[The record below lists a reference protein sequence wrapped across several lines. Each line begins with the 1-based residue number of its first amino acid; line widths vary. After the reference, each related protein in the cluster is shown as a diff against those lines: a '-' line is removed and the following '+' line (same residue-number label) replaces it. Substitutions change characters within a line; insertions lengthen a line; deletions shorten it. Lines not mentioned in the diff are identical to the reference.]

1 MAMGWIQDP
10 LAAMA
15 TPMTPERFQDRREA
29 FKGEPQQVSGIW
41 GLYRSIAELE
51 GSGDILDEQAAW
63 ALKFSEKPPTP
74 PPPARGNP
82 LALPFFDQTNDGPEG
97 WRHCQSSSIAMNLAF
112 LQVPGIRDDLDY
124 LRVVERYGDTTS
136 QAAHAKALAELN
148 APGRFITN
156 CTAERAKAEIDKGY
170 GLAIGILHKGPVSA
184 PSGGGH
190 YIAVRGY
197 DSNGWLVH
205 DPYGD
210 LDLIRG
216 TWAKEGGGAGKGLHY
231 SFKNTNPRWLPEGP
245 SSGWAWLFS

>member
-1 MAMGWIQDP
+1 MGWNRDP
-10 LAAMA
+10 LTAVA
-15 TPMTPERFQDRREA
+15 TPMTPERFQARWNA

-41 GLYRSIAELE
+41 ELYRSIAALD
-51 GSGDILDEQAAW
+51 GSGVILDEHASW

-74 PPPARGNP
+74 PAPARGNP
-82 LALPFFDQTNDGPEG
+82 LAMPFFDQLNNGPEG
-97 WRHCQSSSIAMNLAF
+97 WRHCQSSSIAMNLA
-112 LQVPGIRDDLDY
+112 LLKVPGIHDDLDY

-136 QAAHAKALAELN
+136 QAAQLKALAALK
-148 APGRFITN
+148 APGRFLTT
-156 CTAERAKAEIDKGY
+156 CTVERAKAEIDKGY
-170 GLAIGILHKGPVSA
+170 GLAIGLLHKGLVSA

-216 TWAKEGGGAGKGLHY
+216 TWVKQGGGAGKGLHY